1 MGTVREEEHAE
12 RELALESIDLS
23 PLLLQAPDG
32 LLQLRHSAVGA
43 LDNGRRLLDE
53 AADGSRG
60 AEPQFQTDPRHRRSR
75 LRPTL
80 SFPHS
85 LPLCRLAANENIVQ
99 RKRGG
104 RPFYT
109 AQHRRGEE
117 RRRKRRVVRFTG
129 EGGRKQTGQVSD
141 PNRRVRV
148 RARFMGANR
157 NRFTESRCRF
167 FTWRSDS
174 PSWILSYFNSLIHY
188 NLLVIFLFAYL
199 FKEKFWFRN
208 RRNRLFVLIIFMWV
222 F

>member
-32 LLQLRHSAVGA
+32 LLQLRHSAVGG

-117 RRRKRRVVRFTG
+117 RRG
-129 EGGRKQTGQVSD
+129 GGRGEWSGSREREGE
-141 PNRRVRV
+141 NRPDKDRTRIVAYAFERDLWG
-148 RARFMGANR
+148 R
-157 NRFTESRCRF
+157 TE
-167 FTWRSDS
+167 TDS
-174 PSWILSYFNSLIHY
+174 PSRGAASSRGGPTRRVGFFLILIP
-188 NLLVIFLFAYL
+188 
-199 FKEKFWFRN
+199 
-208 RRNRLFVLIIFMWV
+208 
-222 F
+222 